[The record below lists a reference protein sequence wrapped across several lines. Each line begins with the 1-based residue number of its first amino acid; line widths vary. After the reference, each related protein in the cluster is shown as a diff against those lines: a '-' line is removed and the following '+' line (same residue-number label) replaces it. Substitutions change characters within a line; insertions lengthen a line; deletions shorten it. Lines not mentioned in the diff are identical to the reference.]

1 MDADEIIVMDNGE
14 IIDKGGH
21 NYLYQNCEIYREIV
35 FSQLEESEDLIYEKT
50 LSKELLS
57 KYENDSSSEM
67 NLNNRPTGG
76 K

>member
-14 IIDKGGH
+14 IIDKGRH
-21 NYLYQNCEIYREIV
+21 DYLYQNCKIYREIV
-35 FSQLEESEDLIYEKT
+35 FSQIEESEDLIYEKT

-57 KYENDSSSEM
+57 KYENDGNSEM
-67 NLNNRPTGG
+67 NLNRPAGG